1 MRPRFCW
8 LFCLL
13 TLLSLLPLTTAQ
25 VTHTVQSG
33 DTLTRIATRYG
44 LQVADVAAANGITD
58 ANLIELGQTLLIPIA
73 SATPA
78 EQLPWPFA
86 EIDVRPGRLTQ
97 GQVARVQVDLREPA
111 AVTVRFLDSDL
122 AFAPTGA
129 SWQASRA
136 NVPTANTSTDT
147 RMNTSTNTTAST
159 STDTSSIPPTSTA
172 AIASDTSG
180 IRDSRAINANY
191 RLQGVIAASVVQTPG
206 VYDLS
211 IRAELANGDIVSTT
225 VPVQVVPF
233 SYRRESINLDAE
245 TSRLLDPNL
254 VANERAR
261 IASLCDYRQAEKLW
275 DGMFSFPVTDPVE
288 TSPFGTLRSYNGGPF
303 RSFHGGLDL
312 RANSTVPIYAPARGE
327 VVLAA
332 PLSVRGNTVVLRHGL
347 GVCSLYTHLS
357 AINVSEGDM
366 LAKGTLM
373 GYGGDTGLVTGPHLH
388 WEIRIANVP
397 VDPAQWANQ
406 DLGLE

>member
-1 MRPRFCW
+1 MRTLFCW
-8 LFCLL
+8 LLLALTPLL
-13 TLLSLLPLTTAQ
+13 TLATAQ
-25 VTHTVQSG
+25 VTHTVQRG

-44 LQVADVAAANGITD
+44 LQVEDVAAANGITD
-58 ANLIELGQTLLIPIA
+58 TNLIELGQTLLIPIA

-78 EQLPWPFA
+78 EQLPWPFTNV
-86 EIDVRPGRLTQ
+86 EVRPGTLTQ
-97 GQVARVQVDLREPA
+97 GHVARVHVDLDEPA
-111 AVTVRFLDSDL
+111 AVSVRFLGSDL

-129 SWQASRA
+129 SWQAA
-136 NVPTANTSTDT
+136 NVTTPTTAE
-147 RMNTSTNTTAST
+147 TNTAST
-159 STDTSSIPPTSTA
+159 ENSPTTNTPTTPATPTESPLTLTTS
-172 AIASDTSG
+172 
-180 IRDSRAINANY
+180 Y
-191 RLQGVIAASVVQTPG
+191 RVQGVIAASVLQDPG
-206 VYDLS
+206 VYDLAL
-211 IRAELANGDIVSTT
+211 RAELANGDVVDTT

-233 SYRRESINLDAE
+233 SYRRESINLDPE

-261 IASLCDYRQAEKLW
+261 IASLCDYSQAEKLW
-275 DGMFSFPVTDPVE
+275 EGMFSFPVTNPIE

-312 RANSTVPIYAPARGE
+312 RANSTIPIYAPARGE

-357 AINVSEGDM
+357 TIDVSEG
-366 LAKGTLM
+366 ATIEKGTLM

>member
-1 MRPRFCW
+1 MRTLFCW
-8 LFCLL
+8 LFLTLL
-13 TLLSLLPLTTAQ
+13 TLATAQ
-25 VTHTVQSG
+25 VTHVVQAG

-44 LQVADVAAANGITD
+44 LQVEDVAAANGITD

-78 EQLPWPFA
+78 EQLPWPFTNV
-86 EIDVRPGRLTQ
+86 EVRPGTLTQ
-97 GQVARVQVDLREPA
+97 GHVARVLVDLDEPA
-111 AVTVRFLDSDL
+111 AVSVRFLESDL
-122 AFAPTGA
+122 EFAPTGA
-129 SWQASRA
+129 SWQAAR
-136 NVPTANTSTDT
+136 VTMPTTPTDT
-147 RMNTSTNTTAST
+147 TTAST
-159 STDTSSIPPTSTA
+159 EDSATITTTPDATSTTPTESPLA
-172 AIASDTSG
+172 LS
-180 IRDSRAINANY
+180 ANY
-191 RLQGVIAASVVQTPG
+191 RVQGIIAASVLQDPG
-206 VYDLS
+206 VYDLTLQ
-211 IRAELANGDIVSTT
+211 AELTDGDIVSAT

-233 SYRRESINLDAE
+233 TYRRESITLDAE

-261 IASLCDYRQAEKLW
+261 IASLCDYSHAEKLW
-275 DGMFSFPVTDPVE
+275 EGMFSFPVTDPIE

-312 RANSTVPIYAPARGE
+312 RANSTIPIYAPARGE

-357 AINVSEGDM
+357 TIDVSEG
-366 LAKGTLM
+366 ATIEKGTLM

>member
-1 MRPRFCW
+1 MRTLFCW
-8 LFCLL
+8 LFLTLL
-13 TLLSLLPLTTAQ
+13 TLATAQ
-25 VTHTVQSG
+25 VTHVVQAG

-44 LQVADVAAANGITD
+44 LQVEDVAAANGITD

-78 EQLPWPFA
+78 EQLPWPFTNV
-86 EIDVRPGRLTQ
+86 EVRPGTLTQ
-97 GQVARVQVDLREPA
+97 GHVARVLVDLDEPA
-111 AVTVRFLDSDL
+111 AVSVRFLESDL
-122 AFAPTGA
+122 EFAPTGA
-129 SWQASRA
+129 SWQAAR
-136 NVPTANTSTDT
+136 VTMPTTPTDT
-147 RMNTSTNTTAST
+147 TTAST
-159 STDTSSIPPTSTA
+159 EDSATITTTPDATSTTPTESPLA
-172 AIASDTSG
+172 LS
-180 IRDSRAINANY
+180 ANY
-191 RLQGVIAASVVQTPG
+191 RVQGIIAASVLQDPG
-206 VYDLS
+206 VYDLTLQ
-211 IRAELANGDIVSTT
+211 AELTDGDIVSAT

-233 SYRRESINLDAE
+233 TYRRESITLDAE

-261 IASLCDYRQAEKLW
+261 IASLCDYSHAEKLW
-275 DGMFSFPVTDPVE
+275 EGMFSFPVTDPIE

-312 RANSTVPIYAPARGE
+312 RANSTIPIYAPARGE

-357 AINVSEGDM
+357 TIDVSEGTTIE
-366 LAKGTLM
+366 KGTLM

>member
-1 MRPRFCW
+1 MRTRFYW
-8 LFCLL
+8 LFCLFTL
-13 TLLSLLPLTTAQ
+13 FLLLSPLSLTAAQ

-33 DTLTRIATRYG
+33 DTLTRIAARYG
-44 LQVADVAAANGITD
+44 LQVDDVAAANGITD
-58 ANLIELGQTLLIPIA
+58 LNVIELGQTLLIPIA

-78 EQLPWPFA
+78 EQLPWPFT
-86 EIDVRPGRLTQ
+86 EVELRPGTITQ
-97 GQVARVQVDLREPA
+97 GHVARVQVDLSEPA
-111 AVTVRFLDSDL
+111 NVTVRFLESDL
-122 AFAPTGA
+122 EFAPTGA
-129 SWQASRA
+129 SWQAARTIVA
-136 NVPTANTSTDT
+136 TPETTA
-147 RMNTSTNTTAST
+147 TNTNPVSNANNPNATN
-159 STDTSSIPPTSTA
+159 
-172 AIASDTSG
+172 SDTNLPTTPS
-180 IRDSRAINANY
+180 APNLALTPNY
-191 RLQGVIAASVVQTPG
+191 RVQGVIAASVLQDPG

-211 IRAELANGDIVSTT
+211 LQAELANGDVVSTT
-225 VPVQVVPF
+225 VPVQIVPF

-261 IASLCDYRQAEKLW
+261 IASLCDYSQADKLW
-275 DGMFSFPVTDPVE
+275 DGLFSFPVTDPVE

-357 AINVSEGDM
+357 TIDVAEGETIE
-366 LAKGTLM
+366 KGTLM

>member
-1 MRPRFCW
+1 MRTRFYW
-8 LFCLL
+8 LFCLFTL
-13 TLLSLLPLTTAQ
+13 FLLLSPLSLTTAQ

-33 DTLTRIATRYG
+33 DTLTRIAARYG
-44 LQVADVAAANGITD
+44 LQVDDVAAANGITD
-58 ANLIELGQTLLIPIA
+58 LNVIELGQTLLIPIA

-78 EQLPWPFA
+78 EQLPWPFT
-86 EIDVRPGRLTQ
+86 EVELRPGTITQ
-97 GQVARVQVDLREPA
+97 GHVARVQVDLSEPA
-111 AVTVRFLDSDL
+111 NVTVRFLESDL
-122 AFAPTGA
+122 EFAPTGA
-129 SWQASRA
+129 SWQAARA
-136 NVPTANTSTDT
+136 VATPETTA
-147 RMNTSTNTTAST
+147 TNTNPVSNANNPDT
-159 STDTSSIPPTSTA
+159 TD
-172 AIASDTSG
+172 SDTNLPTTPS
-180 IRDSRAINANY
+180 APNLALTPNY
-191 RLQGVIAASVVQTPG
+191 RVQGVIAASVLQDPG

-211 IRAELANGDIVSTT
+211 LQAELANGDVVSTT
-225 VPVQVVPF
+225 VPVQIVPF

-275 DGMFSFPVTDPVE
+275 EGMFSFPVTNPVE

-357 AINVSEGDM
+357 TIDVAEGETIE
-366 LAKGTLM
+366 KGTLM